1 VNRLATSMLLGMRVR
16 KWIEFEDFNESVAE
30 LAYLLSR
37 TEATLHVDIA
47 TEVVDLLFRC
57 DGIAE
62 VYADDETLIRYIVN
76 RLMKESH

>member
-1 VNRLATSMLLGMRVR
+1 VNRLASSMLLGMRVR
-16 KWIEFEDFNESVAE
+16 RWIEFEDFNESVSE

-37 TEATLHVDIA
+37 TDSTLHVDIA
-47 TEVVDLLFRC
+47 HEVVTLLFTC